1 MTPLKK
7 VMAFLVLFILSI
19 SVYAQAGPVPDT
31 GQTQSYTDTF
41 GEDSDYTINPQSY
54 TKLDEQGNALPDS
67 ATSWVMVKDN
77 VTGLIWQK
85 ETTGPMNWEDA
96 KSYCEGISLGGYS
109 DWRLPTVKELS
120 YIVNSGRSNPSINTD
135 YFPNTLLPN
144 YWSSTT
150 NASGSGL
157 ACYVYFGSGYVSHY
171 GKSNSYY
178 VRAVRGGQSGSFD
191 NLIIG
196 DGTVTDSAT
205 GLMWQQATTGP
216 MTWEEAISYCE
227 DLVLGGRGDWRL
239 PNRNELQ
246 SLVDYAKY
254 APAIDITAFPGTMSS
269 NYWSSTTY
277 AYYSVYA
284 WSVSFDSG
292 YVSPDDS
299 KSNSYYVRAVRGG
312 QSGSFDDLEI
322 CDGID
327 NDGNGLVDEEG
338 AAGCRIYYKD
348 ADQDRHGVEGDSRC
362 LCSPDVQG
370 AYTALYAGDPNDA
383 DPNILGTILKGH
395 LYLPKGWSMISLP
408 VAPDDASAATIFPGA
423 LAIYRYERQKG
434 YKRVTAGDSLETGR
448 GYWILLSEGKTFTLT
463 GAPIEGYTRT
473 VDEGGWAMI
482 GGCSHPAS
490 ASSTGCSIAVIYGY
504 TPEDGYQRVSSE
516 NLDRGKGYWI
526 LLNNV
531 GEQADLRVEG
541 ME

>member
-7 VMAFLVLFILSI
+7 VMAFLVLFILPI

-31 GQTQSYTDTF
+31 GQTQSYTGTF
-41 GEDSDYTINPQSY
+41 GEDSDYRFNPQSY

-77 VTGLIWQK
+77 VTGLIWEAK
-85 ETTGPMNWEDA
+85 TNEVTIHDKDNSYNWQDA
-96 KSYCEGISLGGYS
+96 QDVFIAGLNTANFGGSS

-120 YIVNSGRSNPSINTD
+120 CIVNSGVYNPSINTA
-135 YFPNTLLPN
+135 YFPNTMSSR
-144 YWSSTT
+144 YWSSTPYAL
-150 NASGSGL
+150 NAWGVDLDYG
-157 ACYVYFGSGYVSHY
+157 GVSY
-171 GKSNSYY
+171 SNKSKTYY
-178 VRAVRGGQSGSFD
+178 VRAVRGGQSSNAFVI
-191 NLIIG
+191 NG
-196 DGTVTDSAT
+196 DGTVTDTST
-205 GLMWQQATTGP
+205 GLMWQQATAES
-216 MTWEEAISYCE
+216 MTWEDAIGYCE
-227 DLVLGGRGDWRL
+227 GLVLGGHSDWRL

-246 SLVDYAKY
+246 SLVDYAKDS
-254 APAIDITAFPGTMSS
+254 PAIDTTAFPGTMSS
-269 NYWSSTTY
+269 GYWSSTTY
-277 AYYSVYA
+277 AYNSNNS
-284 WSVSFDSG
+284 WILHFKFG
-292 YVSPDDS
+292 YVLSYS
-299 KSNSYYVRAVRGG
+299 NKSNSYYVRAVRGPHIHM
-312 QSGSFDDLEI
+312 S
-322 CDGID
+322 
-327 NDGNGLVDEEG
+327 
-338 AAGCRIYYKD
+338 
-348 ADQDRHGVEGDSRC
+348 
-362 LCSPDVQG
+362 
-370 AYTALYAGDPNDA
+370 
-383 DPNILGTILKGH
+383 
-395 LYLPKGWSMISLP
+395 LPAGWSMISLP
-408 VAPDDASAATIFPGA
+408 VAPDDASAAAIFHGA

-516 NLDRGKGYWI
+516 NLDRGKGY
-526 LLNNV
+526 